1 MSGTAWASSAG
12 RMRLHRPHLGQAV
25 TLEDLSGDRS
35 WRRLRQ
41 EPPPR
46 PRVIIPRERIAS
58 RVRALGRAIA
68 RDLAAGREGPLLL
81 LALLDGGFCFVADLA
96 RALPLPDVE
105 IAFLRTSSYRA
116 GTRSTGV
123 VEREP
128 VPPVAGRTV
137 LIVDDILDTG
147 RTLAA
152 VRADLTAAG
161 AAAGRA
167 CVLIDKPARRVD
179 PAGKADYVGFAIPDA
194 FVIGYGLDH
203 AGRWRHL
210 PDLCVLD
217 EG

>member
-1 MSGTAWASSAG
+1 M
-12 RMRLHRPHLGQAV
+12 
-25 TLEDLSGDRS
+25 
-35 WRRLRQ
+35 
-41 EPPPR
+41 R
-46 PRVIIPRERIAS
+46 PRVLIPADRIAS
-58 RVRALGRAIA
+58 RVRGLGATIA
-68 RDLAAGREGPLLL
+68 RDLAGGRDAPLLV

-105 IAFLRTSSYRA
+105 IAFLRTSSYRG

-128 VPPVAGRTV
+128 VPSVAGRCV

-152 VRADLTAAG
+152 VRGDVLRAG
-161 AAAGRA
+161 AAAVRA
-167 CVLIDKPARRVD
+167 CVLLDKPARRID
-179 PAGKADYVGFAIPDA
+179 ADGRADYVGFTIPDV

-203 AGRWRHL
+203 AGSFRHL